1 MEIVSESSGF
11 IFLIFTFIILYN
23 NIIPIS
29 LQVTLEMVRF
39 VQAIFI
45 GWDTEMYDAKND
57 YHATCRTS
65 NLNEELGQIEYIFSD
80 KTGTLTCNQMELK
93 NVSINGIDYKVDES
107 TSSQL
112 LERVRV
118 PPFLTMFEII

>member
-1 MEIVSESSGF
+1 MNDSSGF

-29 LQVTLEMVRF
+29 LQVTLEMVKF

-45 GWDTEMYDAKND
+45 GWDMEMYDAKND

-80 KTGTLTCNQMELK
+80 KTGTLTCNQMDLR
-93 NVSINGIDYKVDES
+93 NITINGIDHKVNDS
-107 TSSQL
+107 TKNEL
-112 LERVRV
+112 LKMVCQGKAEEFKHR
-118 PPFLTMFEII
+118 